1 MTVLLEVEDLR
12 VHARCAALL
21 DGVGFQLDAGETLG
35 VVGESGCGKS
45 VLALAL
51 IGLLPPA
58 LRASGSVRLGGVEL
72 LGLAERE
79 MCRVRGARIGM
90 VFQEPRLALNPV
102 QPIGRQVAEGMRLHL
117 RIGRAVSDAR
127 ARALLDRVG
136 LPAARVSGDAYPH
149 MLSGGQL
156 QRAMIAVALACEPAL
171 LIADEFSTALDMS
184 TQAQIVALLAE
195 LSHEARMALMLI
207 THDLGLVSQAADRMM
222 VLYAG
227 RVAEAGPTG
236 AVFAARRHPYTQGLF
251 AATLHGTRTTPGQA
265 LPTIPGQVPD
275 PFARPPG
282 CAFAPR
288 CGRVRADCEAAPPAL
303 AGSVHRVACLHQLA
317 VA

>member
-1 MTVLLEVEDLR
+1 MTALLEVADLR
-12 VHARCAALL
+12 VTARGAALL
-21 DGVGFQLDAGETLG
+21 DGVGFSLDAGETLG

-51 IGLLPPA
+51 MGLLPPP
-58 LRASGSVRLGGVEL
+58 LSASGSVRLHGAEF
-72 LGLAERE
+72 LGLPERD
-79 MCRVRGARIGM
+79 MCRVRGARIAM

-117 RIGRAVSDAR
+117 RLARGAADAR
-127 ARALLDRVG
+127 ARTLLDRVG
-136 LPAARVSGDAYPH
+136 LPAASAEAYAH

-156 QRAMIAVALACEPAL
+156 QRVMIAVALARDPAV

-184 TQAQIVALLAE
+184 TQAHILALLAE
-195 LSHEARMALMLI
+195 LSHATHMALMLI
-207 THDLGLVSQAADRMM
+207 THDLALVSQVANRML

-227 RVAEAGPTG
+227 RVAETGPTS
-236 AVFAARRHPYTQGLF
+236 AVFAKRLHPYTQGLF
-251 AATLHGTRTTPGQA
+251 AATLHGKHAAPGER

-282 CAFAPR
+282 CAFAQR
-288 CGRVRADCEAAPPAL
+288 CGRAQADCAAAPPAL
-303 AGSVHRVACLHQLA
+303 EGGAHRVACLHPL
-317 VA
+317 VVI